1 MQPVIRERDVER
13 YLVKRVRALGGQ
25 VRKVRWIGRRNAPDR
40 LVLAP
45 DYLPFLLEL
54 KAPGKKPTTAQAREI
69 ALLNRLGQSAEWA
82 DCAEQIE
89 CHLNNYKKER
99 AG

>member
-1 MQPVIRERDVER
+1 MPVIRERDVER
-13 YLVKRVRALGGQ
+13 YLVKRVRALGGA

-45 DYLPFLLEL
+45 DLSPFLLEL
-54 KAPGKKPTTAQAREI
+54 KAPGKKPTPAQAREI
-69 ALLNRLGQSAEWA
+69 ALLNQLGQSAEWA
-82 DCAEQIE
+82 DCAELIE

-99 AG
+99 AR